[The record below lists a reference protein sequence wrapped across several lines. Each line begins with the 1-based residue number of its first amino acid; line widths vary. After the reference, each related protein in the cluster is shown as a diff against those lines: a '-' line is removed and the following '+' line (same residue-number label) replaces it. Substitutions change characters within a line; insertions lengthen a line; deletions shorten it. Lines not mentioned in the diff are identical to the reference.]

1 MPQRRLAARPT
12 RRQGAMR
19 VAAASGEALVVG
31 SSGQTAARVVVSL
44 LRAGFKV
51 TAGVDT
57 DIDETREVVQFAK
70 KLEILS
76 AGEAGGLK
84 LAEFNPLDAD
94 SVGTVL
100 KRGARVVLVAGDQA
114 GSRRPDM
121 RIYDAVLDALLENGG
136 RIGQLVV
143 VTPLGGGGTAMFGG
157 GRGGGGSRL
166 SPLEQRVASSG
177 VPYLLIRAAPS
188 DRVTDRYG
196 EEANVV
202 VEGVGG
208 LPAGLSASRSQV
220 AAVVAAA
227 MAQARGNAIIEVGA
241 SPAAPSVDLASQVAE
256 ALAAGQQVEEE
267 EEEEAAAPAAMPA
280 FFTIGGSRKK
290 PAPVEEEEE
299 EAPAPAKPAF
309 FTIGG
314 SKRKAAPVVEEEEEE
329 APAKPARKPA
339 FAMFGGGG
347 TRKVV
352 REPVAAEEEEAPAK
366 PARKPAFSFG
376 TVRMSKQQ
384 KAAAVEE
391 EEAPAPKKAFAFGTV
406 GSRAKQQTEVE
417 EAPATRRIIRGRKPV
432 AAEPEKPAPRA
443 APKKE
448 AVKAEAGAKKNG
460 SGGFLG
466 FLGVSQ
472 ETIYA
477 DEA

>member
-1 MPQRRLAARPT
+1 
-12 RRQGAMR
+12 
-19 VAAASGEALVVG
+19 
-31 SSGQTAARVVVSL
+31 
-44 LRAGFKV
+44 
-51 TAGVDT
+51 
-57 DIDETREVVQFAK
+57 
-70 KLEILS
+70 
-76 AGEAGGLK
+76 
-84 LAEFNPLDAD
+84 
-94 SVGTVL
+94 
-100 KRGARVVLVAGDQA
+100 
-114 GSRRPDM
+114 
-121 RIYDAVLDALLENGG
+121 
-136 RIGQLVV
+136 
-143 VTPLGGGGTAMFGG
+143 
-157 GRGGGGSRL
+157 
-166 SPLEQRVASSG
+166 
-177 VPYLLIRAAPS
+177 
-188 DRVTDRYG
+188 
-196 EEANVV
+196 
-202 VEGVGG
+202 
-208 LPAGLSASRSQV
+208 
-220 AAVVAAA
+220 
-227 MAQARGNAIIEVGA
+227 
-241 SPAAPSVDLASQVAE
+241 
-256 ALAAGQQVEEE
+256 
-267 EEEEAAAPAAMPA
+267 
-280 FFTIGGSRKK
+280 
-290 PAPVEEEEE
+290 
-299 EAPAPAKPAF
+299 
-309 FTIGG
+309 
-314 SKRKAAPVVEEEEEE
+314 
-329 APAKPARKPA
+329 
-339 FAMFGGGG
+339 MFGGGG